1 LFASTT
7 IGTAWADQDDRKL
20 DHVFVIMMENHGY
33 KEIIGSPYMPFTNK
47 EAAQAN
53 SAKNYFAVAHPS
65 LTNYLEVVGGSNF
78 GILNDKSPNWGSTS
92 CTSTLRGGPSNE
104 SSSDASICPVSGDGI
119 DEATPV
125 LDERPARRHQHRRY
139 AFLSGRQNRRQDH
152 RRSDHCRRPD
162 LE

>member
-1 LFASTT
+1 
-7 IGTAWADQDDRKL
+7 
-20 DHVFVIMMENHGY
+20 
-33 KEIIGSPYMPFTNK
+33 MPFTNK

-104 SSSDASICPVSGDGI
+104 NSSDSSICPFP
-119 DEATPV
+119 ATASTKRPGARHHER
-125 LDERPARRHQHRRY
+125 DERPAGRHQHRR
-139 AFLSGRQNRRQDH
+139 
-152 RRSDHCRRPD
+152 
-162 LE
+162 